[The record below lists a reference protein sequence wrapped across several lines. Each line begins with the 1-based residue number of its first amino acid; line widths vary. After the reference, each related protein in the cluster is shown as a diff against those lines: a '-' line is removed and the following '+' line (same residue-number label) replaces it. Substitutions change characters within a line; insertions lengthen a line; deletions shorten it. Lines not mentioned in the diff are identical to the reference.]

1 MTKPPFRFLVIF
13 LFILGIGSLA
23 AAAWLL
29 TRPSYTIFDGR
40 TPITIPGQF
49 STVQEVLAAANIDTR
64 PEDVIAPAPDTAV
77 SPNTPIQINRAR
89 QVTVRTTN
97 GVNSYW
103 TNQPTLAAFLAKAGI
118 PVQRT
123 DQIYADG
130 VLVPYEQLGD
140 TAVPDSVEIGQ
151 FRTITIT
158 DNGQSQTLSTAAPT
172 VGAALQ
178 EAGVTL
184 FAADNVSPPLAAWLE
199 PGMVIRV
206 ERSFPV
212 SIEADGR
219 TIQTRTSS
227 PNVLDTLAAAGIGLV
242 GYDYTLPGPESTL
255 QPGAVIRVIRVTE
268 DFQFEDEPIPFQ
280 TVFQA
285 NDQLE
290 IDNRAI
296 ISGGIPGIKRQRIH
310 VRYENGIEVS
320 REVDSEWVAQ
330 PPENEII
337 GYGTKIVIRTID
349 TPEGPLEYWR
359 VVRMRITSYKPA
371 SAGKPPDAPGYG
383 ITASGLRAEKGVAA
397 VDRSVV
403 PWKSWVYVPGYG
415 KAIAGDVG
423 GGVRGRWIDLAYSD
437 DDYVGWSTYGDVYYL
452 TPVPP
457 PDKINFLIPT
467 VLP

>member
-1 MTKPPFRFLVIF
+1 
-13 LFILGIGSLA
+13 
-23 AAAWLL
+23 
-29 TRPSYTIFDGR
+29 
-40 TPITIPGQF
+40 
-49 STVQEVLAAANIDTR
+49 
-64 PEDVIAPAPDTAV
+64 
-77 SPNTPIQINRAR
+77 
-89 QVTVRTTN
+89 
-97 GVNSYW
+97 
-103 TNQPTLAAFLAKAGI
+103 LAKAGI
-118 PVQRT
+118 PAQRA

-130 VLVPYEQLGD
+130 VLVPYGQLDD
-140 TAVPDSVEIGQ
+140 TAVPDTIEIGR
-151 FRTITIT
+151 FHTITIE
-158 DNGQSQTLSTAAPT
+158 DGGQSQTVSTAAQT

-184 FAADNVSPPLAAWLE
+184 FAADSVTPPPGAWLE

-212 SIEADGR
+212 SIEVDGR

-227 PNVLDTLAAAGIGLV
+227 PNVLDTLAAAGISLV
-242 GYDYTLPGPESTL
+242 GYDYTIPGTEAII
-255 QPGAVIRVIRVTE
+255 QPGDTIRVIRVTE
-268 DFQFEDEPIPFQ
+268 DYEFSDEPIPYQ

-290 IDNRAI
+290 IDNRAVV
-296 ISGGIPGIKRQRIH
+296 SAGIPGIKRQRIR
-310 VRYENGIEVS
+310 VRYENGVEVS

-330 PPENEII
+330 PPQNEVI

-383 ITASGLRAEKGVAA
+383 ITASGLRAEKGVVA

-403 PWKSWVYVPGYG
+403 PWKSWVYVPNYG

-452 TPVPP
+452 TPVPS
-457 PDKINFLIPT
+457 PDKINYLLPT

>member
-1 MTKPPFRFLVIF
+1 MTKPPLRYLVI
-13 LFILGIGSLA
+13 LLLILGLGSFA
-23 AAAWLL
+23 AAGWLL

-49 STVQEVLAAANIDTR
+49 STVQEVLAAANIETR
-64 PEDVIAPAPDTAV
+64 PEDVIVPAPDTAV
-77 SPNTPIQINRAR
+77 SPTTPIQINRAR
-89 QVTVRTTN
+89 QVTVRTASGTSN
-97 GVNSYW
+97 YW
-103 TNQPTLAAFLAKAGI
+103 TNQPTLDTFLAQAGI

-130 VLVPYEQLGD
+130 VLVPYGQLAD
-140 TAVPDSVEIGQ
+140 TAVPDAIEIDQ
-151 FRTITIT
+151 FRTITIE
-158 DNGQSQTLSTAAPT
+158 DGGPSQTLSTAAQT

-178 EAGVTL
+178 EAGITL
-184 FAADNVSPPLAAWLE
+184 FAADSVTPPLGTWLE

-212 SIEADGR
+212 SIEVDGR

-242 GYDYTLPGPESTL
+242 GYDYTNPGPEAIL
-255 QPGAVIRVIRVTE
+255 QPGDTIQVIRVTE
-268 DFQFEDEPIPFQ
+268 DHQFADEPIPYQ
-280 TVFQA
+280 TVYQA

-290 IDNRAI
+290 IDNRAV
-296 ISGGIPGIKRQRIH
+296 ISPGIPGIKRQRIR

-320 REVDSEWVAQ
+320 QEMDSEWVAQ
-330 PPENEII
+330 PPQDEVI
-337 GYGTKIVIRTID
+337 GYGTKIIIRTID

-359 VVRMRITSYKPA
+359 VVKMRITSYKPA
-371 SAGKPPDAPGYG
+371 SAGKPPDHPGYG
-383 ITASGLRAEKGVAA
+383 ITASGLRAEKGVVG
-397 VDRSVV
+397 VDRSVI
-403 PWKSWVYVPGYG
+403 PWKSWIYVPNYG

-423 GGVRGRWIDLAYSD
+423 GGLYGRWIDLAYSD

-452 TPVPP
+452 TPVPS
-457 PDKINFLIPT
+457 PDKINYLLPT

>member
-1 MTKPPFRFLVIF
+1 MTKSPLRFLVI
-13 LFILGIGSLA
+13 LLLALGVGSLTA
-23 AAAWLL
+23 AGWLL

-40 TPITIPGQF
+40 TPIAISGQF
-49 STVQEVLAAANIDTR
+49 NTVQEVLAAANIDAR

-77 SPNTPIQINRAR
+77 RPDTPIQINRAR
-89 QVTVRTTN
+89 QVTVRAAG
-97 GVNSYW
+97 GVDTYW
-103 TNQPTLAAFLAKAGI
+103 TNQPTLGAFLAKAGI
-118 PVQRT
+118 PARRA

-130 VLVPYEQLGD
+130 VLVPYEQLD
-140 TAVPDSVEIGQ
+140 NTAVPATIEIGQ
-151 FRTITIT
+151 FRTVAIE
-158 DNGQSQTLSTAAPT
+158 DGGQSQTLSTAAQT
-172 VGAALQ
+172 VGEALR

-184 FAADNVSPPLAAWLE
+184 YAADKVTPPPGAWLE

-212 SIEADGR
+212 SITVDGR
-219 TIQTRTSS
+219 TIQTRASS
-227 PNVLDTLAAAGIGLV
+227 PNVLDILAAAGVGLV
-242 GYDYTLPGPESTL
+242 GYDYTIPGPEAVL
-255 QPGAVIRVIRVTE
+255 QPGDAIQVIRVAE
-268 DFQFEDEPIPFQ
+268 DYEFSDEPIPYQ
-280 TVFQA
+280 TVYQA

-290 IDNRAI
+290 IDTRAVVTP
-296 ISGGIPGIKRQRIH
+296 GIPGIKRQRVR
-310 VRYENGIEVS
+310 VRYENGVEVG
-320 REVDSEWVAQ
+320 RAVDSEWVAR
-330 PPENEII
+330 PPQDEVI
-337 GYGTKIVIRTID
+337 GYGAKIVIRTID

-383 ITASGLRAEKGVAA
+383 VTASGLRAEKGVVA

>member
-1 MTKPPFRFLVIF
+1 MMKAPLRFLVI
-13 LFILGIGSLA
+13 LLLTLGIGSLIA
-23 AAAWLL
+23 AGWLL

-40 TPITIPGQF
+40 TLITIPGQF
-49 STVQEVLAAANIDTR
+49 STVQEVLAAANIETR

-77 SPNTPIQINRAR
+77 NPDTPIQINRAR
-89 QVTVRTTN
+89 QVTVRTADGSN
-97 GVNSYW
+97 GYW
-103 TNQPTLAAFLAKAGI
+103 TNQPTLGAFLAKAGI
-118 PVQRT
+118 PVQRA

-130 VLVPYEQLGD
+130 VLVPYDKLDD

-151 FRTITIT
+151 FRTVTIE
-158 DNGQSQTLSTAAPT
+158 DGGQSQTFSTVAPT
-172 VGAALQ
+172 VGSALQ
-178 EAGVTL
+178 EAGITL
-184 FAADNVSPPLAAWLE
+184 FAADSVTPPLGAWLE
-199 PGMVIRV
+199 PGIIIRV

-212 SIEADGR
+212 SIEVDGR

-242 GYDYTLPGPESTL
+242 GYDYTIPGPEAVL
-255 QPGAVIRVIRVTE
+255 QSGDTIRVIRVTE
-268 DFQFEDEPIPFQ
+268 DYQFADEPIPYQ
-280 TVFQA
+280 TVYQA

-290 IDNRAI
+290 IDTRAVV
-296 ISGGIPGIKRQRIH
+296 SAGIPGIKRQRIR
-310 VRYENGIEVS
+310 VRYENGVEAS

-330 PPENEII
+330 SPQNEVI

-371 SAGKPPDAPGYG
+371 SAGKPFDAPGYG
-383 ITASGLRAEKGVAA
+383 ITASGLRAEKGVVA

-403 PWKSWVYVPGYG
+403 PWKTWVYVPNYG

>member
-1 MTKPPFRFLVIF
+1 MTQSPLRFLI
-13 LFILGIGSLA
+13 ILLLLLGAGSLA
-23 AAAWLL
+23 AAGWLL
-29 TRPSYTIFDGR
+29 TRPSYIIFDGR

-49 STVQEVLAAANIDTR
+49 STVQEVLAAANIDTH
-64 PEDVIAPAPDTAV
+64 PEDVIAPAPDAAAR
-77 SPNTPIQINRAR
+77 PDTPIQINRAR
-89 QVTVRTTN
+89 QVTVRTAS
-97 GVNSYW
+97 GVDSYW
-103 TNQPTLAAFLAKAGI
+103 TNQPTLGAFLAKAGI
-118 PVQRT
+118 PARRA

-130 VLVPYEQLGD
+130 ILIPYEQLD
-140 TAVPDSVEIGQ
+140 NTAVPDTIEIGQ
-151 FRTITIT
+151 FRTVTIE
-158 DNGQSQTLSTAAPT
+158 DGGRSQTLSTAAQT
-172 VGAALQ
+172 VGEALR
-178 EAGVTL
+178 EAGITL
-184 FAADNVSPPLAAWLE
+184 YAADKVTPPPGAWLE
-199 PGMVIRV
+199 PDMVIRV
-206 ERSFPV
+206 KRSFPV
-212 SIEADGR
+212 SIVVDGR

-227 PNVLDTLAAAGIGLV
+227 PNVLDTLAAAGIGLA
-242 GYDYTLPGPESTL
+242 GYDYTIPGPEAVL
-255 QPGAVIRVIRVTE
+255 QPGDTIQVIRVTE
-268 DFQFEDEPIPFQ
+268 DYEFADEPIPYQ
-280 TVFQA
+280 TVYQA
-285 NDQLE
+285 NDQME
-290 IDNRAI
+290 IDTRAVL
-296 ISGGIPGIKRQRIH
+296 SAGVPGIKRQRIR
-310 VRYENGIEVS
+310 VRYENGVEVS
-320 REVDSEWVAQ
+320 RAIDSEWVAR
-330 PPENEII
+330 PPQNEVI

-383 ITASGLRAEKGVAA
+383 ITASGLRAEKGVVA